1 MPTPLTKQFYSIAE
15 VSQMLDV
22 TAYTLRW
29 WETFPMFNPNRTAKG
44 TRRYT
49 HDDIAMASLIKE
61 LLHKKGMKTDA
72 AITYIN
78 KTYRKHPPRNAFKC
92 GTPEDAI
99 ALLKNAKI
107 PIEDAHVLARID
119 AVIGWL
125 KDRQNQHDVVEP

>member
-78 KTYRKHPPRNAFKC
+78 KTHRAMLSSVARLRMPLRCLKMPRF
-92 GTPEDAI
+92 
-99 ALLKNAKI
+99 LLRTLMCLRGLM
-107 PIEDAHVLARID
+107 PLLV
-119 AVIGWL
+119 G
-125 KDRQNQHDVVEP
+125 